1 MSSELAVSVLIG
13 ASIRAGFS
21 TVFGRAKNT
30 VKELGGEIQKT
41 RAAQEKLGRSI
52 AKGVATGRSGLG
64 ALRERYDL
72 LGRAI
77 EKASAA
83 QSRLNRAIKAQ
94 DSAKQ
99 YRADIRSEMKEAG
112 GHAAVAAAP
121 IIASVKKFMEQENA
135 SADLKIA
142 MMRKDGSFGKFAEID
157 RLTTEWGAALPGNK
171 TDFSKMALGLK
182 SQGISDD
189 TIINGG
195 GLATAQLNVVMDI
208 PIADGSFFAKNMEA
222 HGIKESELLKSAD
235 LTQRAYFAAGLKKED
250 MFEAMKYYSG
260 KANILGYTGLEHQ
273 KKIYAVEGL
282 AATKGIEGSQFG
294 TNFATFL
301 GNLSKGVGNME
312 YADKGRK
319 GDLRRMM
326 ESSGAKFDFFNAD
339 GSVKDLRTVTGILES
354 EFAKIRAKYGEKGV
368 MDISN
373 AMFGSEGGRVA
384 DILIQS
390 GVKGFDEMTAKM
402 DAQASLSDR
411 IKVKTSTLSSAL
423 ESLGG
428 AAENAAAIFG
438 SVFGADIKAAAQGLQ
453 GLVENGLQPFLER
466 NKDTIK
472 WVVGLV
478 AGFFAAKLGILALA
492 YGTSMLLIPFRALSI
507 SVFKAQAAFRLF
519 QLMRLGKI
527 SKGVMLLRMFGMS
540 ASTAAK
546 MTGLLGKGFGI
557 LKTVFSIFGSG
568 IMSVIRFLPMLGGAF
583 LKLGA
588 VFLKL
593 GAALMTNPIF
603 LVLGLLGVVAYVLYS
618 HWDTVVSTSKAL
630 WQGLSDFFSGLW
642 AAVTSAFQA
651 AWTNISSFF
660 SSGIANI
667 SAVILNW
674 SPVGLFYQAFAA
686 VLGYFGIQLP
696 ASLTGLISMA
706 VNAVSNL
713 IMSWS
718 PVAAFQT
725 AFAAVWGFMAGLPSR
740 FVTFGSQIVQGLV
753 NGIRAG
759 AGAVVGAI
767 SNMASSAMAK
777 AKSMFGIHS
786 PSRVFRSYG
795 DFITR
800 GLDIGIGKGADKPVS
815 TVGAMAGRLKNR
827 FAERMGQLRS
837 DIAARVSG
845 SSADFAAARAQQA
858 APVSAAAAGALTV
871 HFSPTIHA
879 PGGDPAQ
886 IQTAVQ
892 MGLREFE
899 QLFNRLMADRER
911 RSY

>member
-13 ASIRAGFS
+13 ASVRAGFA

-52 AKGVATGRSGLG
+52 AKGVATGRAGLG

-83 QSRLNRAIKAQ
+83 QGRLNRAIKAQ
-94 DSAKQ
+94 ESARQ
-99 YRADIRSEMKEAG
+99 RRADIRSEMTEAA

-135 SADLKIA
+135 STDLKIA

-235 LTQRAYFAAGLKKED
+235 LTQRAYFAAGLKRED
-250 MFEAMKYYSG
+250 MFEAMKYYAG
-260 KANILGYTGLEHQ
+260 KANTLGYTGLAHQ
-273 KKIYAVEGL
+273 KNIYAVEGM

-312 YADKGRK
+312 YAGKGRK

-326 ESSGAKFDFFNAD
+326 EASGAKFDFFNSD
-339 GSVKDLRTVTGILES
+339 GSIKDLRTITGILES
-354 EFAKIRAKYGEKGV
+354 EFAKIKAKYGEKGV

-423 ESLGG
+423 EALGG

-438 SVFGADIKAAAQGLQ
+438 SVFGPDIKAAAQSVQ
-453 GLVENGLQPFLER
+453 GFVENSLQPLLEN
-466 NKDTIK
+466 NKGIIK
-472 WVVGLV
+472 WGVGLT

-492 YGTSMLLIPFRALSI
+492 YGASMLLMPFRALGI
-507 SVFKAQAAFRLF
+507 SFFKAQAAFRLF
-519 QLMRLGKI
+519 QLMRIGKI
-527 SKGVMLLRMFGMS
+527 GKGVMLLRMFGLS

-546 MTGLLGKGFGI
+546 AAGLLGKGFG
-557 LKTVFSIFGSG
+557 LFKTVFSVFSSG
-568 IMSVIRFLPMLGGAF
+568 IMSVVRFLPMLASGF
-583 LKLGA
+583 LKLGM
-588 VFLKL
+588 
-593 GAALMTNPIF
+593 ALMANPIF
-603 LVLGLLGVVAYVLYS
+603 LALGLLAAAAYLLYSNWDGVVGGA
-618 HWDTVVSTSKAL
+618 KAL
-630 WQGLSDFFSGLW
+630 WQDLGNFVGGIANAVGNFFNTAW
-642 AAVTSAFQA
+642 QNITAFF
-651 AWTNISSFF
+651 N
-660 SSGIANI
+660 SGIANI
-667 SAVILNW
+667 SATIINW
-674 SPVGLFYQAFAA
+674 SPLGLFYQAFAA
-686 VLGYFGIQLP
+686 VMNWFGFELP
-696 ASLTGLISMA
+696 AKFTEFGANIISGLWNGLRAKFEA
-706 VNAVSNL
+706 VKE
-713 IMSWS
+713 WFGG
-718 PVAAFQT
+718 VAGWFSGKFQT
-725 AFAAVWGFMAGLPSR
+725 AN
-740 FVTFGSQIVQGLV
+740 Q
-753 NGIRAG
+753 
-759 AGAVVGAI
+759 
-767 SNMASSAMAK
+767 
-777 AKSMFGIHS
+777 IHS
-786 PSRVFRSYG
+786 PSRLFHRFG
-795 DFITR
+795 GWMME
-800 GLDIGIGKGADKPVS
+800 GLQLGLNKGAPRPLAAI
-815 TVGAMAGRLKNR
+815 GNAAGRLKER
-827 FAERMGQLRS
+827 FTDRMGQLRS

-845 SSADFAAARAQQA
+845 GSEVFARERTLQAEAAAQSGM
-858 APVSAAAAGALTV
+858 VI
-871 HFSPTIHA
+871 HYNPTINA
-879 PGGDPAQ
+879 QGGDTAQ
-886 IQTAVQ
+886 IQTALS
-892 MGLREFE
+892 MSLREFE
-899 QLFNRLMADRER
+899 TLFKRMMAEQAR
-911 RSY
+911 RAY

>member
-13 ASIRAGFS
+13 ASVRAGFA

-52 AKGVATGRSGLG
+52 AKGVATGRAGLG

-99 YRADIRSEMKEAG
+99 RRADMRSEMTEAG

-135 SADLKIA
+135 STDLKIA

-157 RLTTEWGAALPGNK
+157 RLTTAWGAALPGNK

-250 MFEAMKYYSG
+250 MFEAMKYYAG

-273 KKIYAVEGL
+273 KKIYAVEGM

-294 TNFATFL
+294 TNFSTFL

-326 ESSGAKFDFFNAD
+326 ESAGAKFDFFNAD

-390 GVKGFDEMTAKM
+390 GIKGFDEMAAKM

-438 SVFGADIKAAAQGLQ
+438 SVFGADIKAAAQSLQ
-453 GLVENGLQPFLER
+453 NLVENGLQPFLER

-472 WVVGLV
+472 WVVGLA

-492 YGTSMLLIPFRALSI
+492 YGASMLLIPFRALGI

-527 SKGVMLLRMFGMS
+527 GKGVMLLRMFGMS

-546 MTGLLGKGFGI
+546 TAGLFGRGFGLLR
-557 LKTVFSIFGSG
+557 TVFSVFGKG
-568 IMSVIRFLPMLGGAF
+568 IMSVIRFLPMLSGAFMKLGAF
-583 LKLGA
+583 LMA
-588 VFLKL
+588 
-593 GAALMTNPIF
+593 NPIF
-603 LVLGLLGVVAYVLYS
+603 LALGLLAAAAYLLYSNWSGVVGGA
-618 HWDTVVSTSKAL
+618 KAL
-630 WQGLSDFFSGLW
+630 WQDLGSFVGGIASAVGNFFS
-642 AAVTSAFQA
+642 T
-651 AWTNISSFF
+651 AWQNIKLFF

-667 SAVILNW
+667 SATIINW
-674 SPVGLFYQAFAA
+674 SPLGLFYRAFAA
-686 VLGYFGIQLP
+686 VLSWFGVTLP
-696 ASLTGLISMA
+696 SSFTGFGSMMINGLI
-706 VNAVSNL
+706 
-713 IMSWS
+713 
-718 PVAAFQT
+718 
-725 AFAAVWGFMAGLPSR
+725 
-740 FVTFGSQIVQGLV
+740 
-753 NGIRAG
+753 NGIKAAAG
-759 AGAVVGAI
+759 RVYETITAI
-767 SNMASSAMAK
+767 GNSIK
-777 AKSMFGIHS
+777 AKFQAVMDIHS
-786 PSRVFRSYG
+786 PSREFRRFG
-795 DFITR
+795 GFITQ
-800 GLDIGIGKGADKPVS
+800 GLDIGIRRTANRPVN
-815 TVGAMAGRLKNR
+815 TVGAWAGRLKER
-827 FAERMGQLRS
+827 FADRIGQLRG
-837 DIAARVSG
+837 DIAARVSAG
-845 SSADFAAARAQQA
+845 SATFAAERERQ
-858 APVSAAAAGALTV
+858 AAAAATGGMV
-871 HFSPTIHA
+871 INYNPTINA
-879 PGGDPAQ
+879 PGGDMQQ
-886 IQTAVQ
+886 IQTALALSQ
-892 MGLREFE
+892 REFE
-899 QLFNRLMADRER
+899 AMFKRMMADQTR
-911 RSY
+911 RAY